1 MDRKI
6 NRIYLSVF
14 WLVLTVSLGVWW
26 LFLGL
31 RQANTI
37 SELTQALGEPYST
50 LGYNLLEK
58 QSRMIWMEGAFFI
71 SMLTLGGS
79 VLIWLSYRDLQ
90 LHQLIQDFFSTV
102 THEMKTPLAGLRL
115 QVEGL
120 LEDLGEDS
128 PHATILKRALN
139 DSDRIES
146 QMDKAF
152 YLASIMRSES
162 LYLEKTEIQEIQ
174 EIFTETY
181 PQVTWLFQ
189 ESKPIFADKRALE
202 SILKNL
208 IENATKHGQATEI
221 QIHVQTDPKSTKILV
236 SDNGAG
242 FKGDWK
248 NLGKPFI
255 RHSTTSGTGI
265 GIYIIKGL
273 VKKMNGQISFQS
285 DKKGFHVR
293 IDLPNWKGN

>member
-6 NRIYLSVF
+6 NRIYLSVS
-14 WLVLTVSLGVWW
+14 WLVLTVSLGIWW

-37 SELTQALGEPYST
+37 SELTHALGEPYTT

-71 SMLTLGGS
+71 GMLTLGGS

-90 LHQLIQDFFSTV
+90 RNQLIQDFFSTV

-128 PHATILKRALN
+128 PHAYILKRALN
-139 DSDRIES
+139 DTDRVES
-146 QMDKAF
+146 QMEKAF

-162 LYLEKTEIQEIQ
+162 LYLEKTEINEIQ

-181 PQVTWLFQ
+181 PQAKWFHQ

-202 SILKNL
+202 SILRNL
-208 IENATKHGQATEI
+208 IENACKHGHATEI
-221 QIHVQTDPKSTKILV
+221 QLHVQTNSESTNIRI
-236 SDNGAG
+236 SDNGKG

-265 GIYIIKGL
+265 GFYIIIGL
-273 VKKMNGQISFQS
+273 IKKMNGEINFQS
-285 DKKGFHVR
+285 DENGFHVR
-293 IDLPNWKGN
+293 IDLPNWKES